1 MRGDFFSADL
11 KLGDAKKNWNEI
23 QGLWGKRNTNEE
35 NDDSPTHNLY
45 DAEVKMDTDLAHL
58 EENKR
63 NWNQLQGIWG
73 KRSEHDA
80 DEGNQGQSMINDEY
94 DTDINEVK
102 RAWNQ
107 LQGVWGKRSWNKL
120 QGAWGKRT
128 IPQVSDHDELVE
140 KRAWNQMQGAWGKR
154 AVDSRNDEV
163 TKRSLSVIRRA
174 LGKRELLSLVGKGKE
189 WSRKRETGWNNLKGL
204 WG

>member
-1 MRGDFFSADL
+1 M
-11 KLGDAKKNWNEI
+11 GDAKKNWNEI

-45 DAEVKMDTDLAHL
+45 DAEVLEMPKILFDEQFCLEGQYSFLQVKMDTDLAHL

-128 IPQVSDHDELVE
+128 IPQVS
-140 KRAWNQMQGAWGKR
+140 Q
-154 AVDSRNDEV
+154 
-163 TKRSLSVIRRA
+163 
-174 LGKRELLSLVGKGKE
+174 LL
-189 WSRKRETGWNNLKGL
+189 N
-204 WG
+204 